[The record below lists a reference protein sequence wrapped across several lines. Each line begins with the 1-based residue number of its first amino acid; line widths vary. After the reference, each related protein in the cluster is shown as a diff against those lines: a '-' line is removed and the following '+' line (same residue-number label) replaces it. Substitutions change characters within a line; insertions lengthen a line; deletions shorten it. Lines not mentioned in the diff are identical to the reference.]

1 MRNLSLVVLCALAVL
16 VAVVYLTGCS
26 ENRNDAVTPAS
37 QTQPLVKLS
46 ADDPAVKNAMAIQD
60 RHTSDWMQDPNVVGT
75 ATTVT
80 PDGQVAIVVYLAND
94 PTPPVKGGVLNGLV
108 PKEIEG

>member
-16 VAVVYLTGCS
+16 LSVVYLTGCS

-46 ADDPAVKNAMAIQD
+46 TDDPAVKNAMAIQD
-60 RHTSDWMQDPNVVGT
+60 RHSSDWMQDPNVVGT
-75 ATTVT
+75 ATTLT
-80 PDGQVAIVVYLAND
+80 ADGQVAIVVYLENG
-94 PTPPVKGGVLNGLV
+94 PKPPVKGAVV
-108 PKEIEG
+108 